1 MTRDVQECD
10 VVVVGHGIAG
20 LAAAV
25 SALEAGA
32 RVAVLERAPRAEA
45 GGNTRW
51 TEAFMRMKSPD
62 EVADD
67 LESHLAANA
76 GAYLDPSLVAETAR
90 DYGAWPAVVRAHAF
104 ADPELVGTLAAQAPP
119 TLRWLQ
125 SLGIAFS
132 PMATYLLTQ
141 STTRIMPSGGGLQL
155 VETLTAEAER
165 RGAALLYETTARAL
179 VGGEAG
185 VGAAG
190 VRATRPGGR
199 ALEVRARAVV
209 LACGGFEGNPEML
222 ARYVGPKARWIR
234 PVARGGYHNKGE
246 GILMGLAAGAAPA
259 GDFTEFHAEP
269 IDPRS
274 GVSEPIVFCFP
285 YGILVNR
292 RGDRFVD
299 EASHTVDAIY
309 EAVTRRINEQPEG
322 LAWCVLDSRIE
333 EVPGWRRSVRS
344 DQPPVTAETI
354 EALAQ
359 RIGVPAAALR
369 RTVDAFNAG
378 CAPGAFRPLEPDG
391 LSTRGLD
398 PPKSN
403 WARPIAAPPFLAW
416 PITCANCF
424 TFGGLKT
431 DARACVIDTS
441 GEPIPGLYAAGET
454 AGLYHGAY
462 TGATS
467 VLRGAVFGRIAGR
480 DAARLA
486 RAGGG

>member
-1 MTRDVQECD
+1 METHDCD
-10 VVVVGHGIAG
+10 LVVVGHGIAG

-32 RVAVLERAPRAEA
+32 SVAVLERAPRAEA

-51 TEAFMRMKSPD
+51 TEAFMRMQSPD
-62 EVADD
+62 AVAEDF
-67 LESHLAANA
+67 ETHFAANA

-90 DYGAWPAVVRAHAF
+90 DYAAWPGIVKAHGF

-125 SLGIAFS
+125 GLGIGFS

-141 STTRIMPSGGGLQL
+141 STTRIMPNGGGLQL

-165 RGAALLYETTARAL
+165 RGAALHYETTARAL
-179 VGGEAG
+179 LQDEAG
-185 VGAAG
+185 RPAG
-190 VRATRPGGR
+190 IRATRAGG
-199 ALEVRARAVV
+199 ATLAFRARAVV

-222 ARYVGPKARWIR
+222 ARYIGPKARSIR
-234 PVARGGYHNKGE
+234 PVARGGYYNKGE
-246 GILMGLAAGAAPA
+246 GIAMGLAAGAAPA

-285 YGILVNR
+285 YGILVNAS
-292 RGDRFVD
+292 GGRFVD
-299 EASHTVDAIY
+299 EASRTVDAVY
-309 EAVTRRINEQPEG
+309 EAITRRINEQPDG
-322 LAWCVLDSRIE
+322 IAWCLLDSRIDD
-333 EVPGWRRSVRS
+333 VPGWRRSVRS
-344 DQPPVTAETI
+344 DQPPVTADSLE
-354 EALAQ
+354 ELAAKT
-359 RIGVPAAALR
+359 GLPAAALR
-369 RTVDAFNAG
+369 RTVEGYNAA
-378 CAPGAFRPLEPDG
+378 CRPGEFRPFELDG
-391 LSTRGLD
+391 LGTAGLA

-403 WARPIAAPPFLAW
+403 WARPIAEPPFLAW
-416 PITCANCF
+416 PIICANCF

-431 DARACVIDTS
+431 DARARVVDTS

-467 VLRGAVFGRIAGR
+467 VLRGAVFGRIAGQ
-480 DAARLA
+480 DAARMA
-486 RAGGG
+486 RANIG

>member
-1 MTRDVQECD
+1 MMQETLDAD
-10 VVVVGHGIAG
+10 VVVAGHGIAG
-20 LAAAV
+20 LSAAV

-32 RVAVLERAPRAEA
+32 RVVVLERAPRAEA

-51 TEAFMRMKSPD
+51 TEAFMRMKSP
-62 EVADD
+62 EAVADD
-67 LESHLAANA
+67 FESHFAANA
-76 GAYLDPSLVAETAR
+76 GAYLDPALVAEAAR
-90 DYGAWPAVVRAHAF
+90 DYAAWPGIVKAHPF
-104 ADPELVGTLAAQAPP
+104 TDPELVGTLAAQAPP
-119 TLRWLQ
+119 TLGWLQ
-125 SLGIAFS
+125 SLGIGFS

-165 RGAALLYETTARAL
+165 RGATLLYETTARRL
-179 VGGEAG
+179 LLDEDGRVTGL
-185 VGAAG
+185 GATQA
-190 VRATRPGGR
+190 GGR
-199 ALEVRARAVV
+199 VLALRARAVV

-222 ARYVGPKARWIR
+222 ARYVGPKARYIR
-234 PVARGGYHNKGE
+234 PVARGGYYNKGE
-246 GILMGLAAGAAPA
+246 GIAMGLAAGAAPA

-292 RGDRFVD
+292 RGERFVD
-299 EASHTVDAIY
+299 EASRTVDAVY
-309 EAVTRRINEQPEG
+309 EAITRRINEQPEG
-322 LAWCVLDSRIE
+322 IAWCVMDARIDD
-333 EVPGWRRSVRS
+333 VPGWRRSVRT
-344 DQPPVTAETI
+344 DQPA
-354 EALAQ
+354 
-359 RIGVPAAALR
+359 
-369 RTVDAFNAG
+369 
-378 CAPGAFRPLEPDG
+378 
-391 LSTRGLD
+391 TRGLD

-403 WARPIAAPPFLAW
+403 WARPIAEPPFLAY

-431 DARACVIDTS
+431 DARARVVDTS

-467 VLRGAVFGRIAGR
+467 VLRGAVFGRIAGQ

-486 RAGGG
+486 RGNG